1 VTFSEEGGIFSPM
14 QFLGKVWKLYLGRF
28 GLTGNEYQ
36 GIGRDIALAIPM
48 GFAALVLIVYPSESH
63 PSERLKYAAVIS
75 LLVLIGGLVL
85 AKRRLIVVGC
95 IAAIVGFKGLIAVAQ
110 GVWQGLIIAGVAIVV
125 AVFCLR
131 SSPTD

>member
-1 VTFSEEGGIFSPM
+1 MEAIF
-14 QFLGKVWKLYLGRF
+14 GKIWSH
-28 GLTGNEYQ
+28 GNEYQ